1 MINPKNGF
9 KFRSVWLTL
18 IVACMVLLYTGC
30 ARTVTSRDTT
40 LTLKFTL
47 EFRENVNPSQ
57 TSYYIVF
64 SSTSTDPEL
73 PDVIN
78 PIYFLTPG
86 RTYKE
91 NNEDILA
98 EDSEAIYVQGLY
110 DDYFD
115 TWTEY
120 LVLYD
125 ANSVEHYQSLSTA
138 YDSTTTDNY
147 IYADPF
153 IGYHD
158 TVFNATRSISG
169 KTLTI
174 TFDID
179 ELQDQ
184 PNTFR
189 FKIFTT
195 TITDGTQAGY
205 ITDVIT
211 EDLEIEAFSGAENTF
226 IQSSN
231 EDINGSAD
239 IVKGWVEIY

>member
-18 IVACMVLLYTGC
+18 IVTYMVLLCTGC

-40 LTLKFTL
+40 LTLEFTL
-47 EFRENVNPSQ
+47 EFRENVNTSQ

-125 ANSVEHYQSLSTA
+125 ANSVEHYQSDSTA
-138 YDSTTTDNY
+138 FDSITSNNY
-147 IYADPF
+147 VYEKDF
-153 IGYHD
+153 I
-158 TVFNATRSISG
+158 FNATRSISG
-169 KTLTI
+169 NTLTI

-205 ITDVIT
+205 ITDTIT
-211 EDLEIEAFSGAENTF
+211 QDLELDKEAFAEIT
-226 IQSSN
+226 QSDN
-231 EDINGSAD
+231 EDDDINGSAD
-239 IVKGWVEIY
+239 IVEVRADIY